1 MGYAVT
7 VTELV
12 GWEHSMK
19 NELIIATRSGHRKR
33 SAARRM
39 HELLA
44 PFGLQALLPERFP
57 LLPPLHER
65 PETPESA

>member
-1 MGYAVT
+1 
-7 VTELV
+7 
-12 GWEHSMK
+12 MK